1 MLSDKTT
8 DAELVQIKP
17 KSESRCQFFETP
29 MVKYQLDAILSINNN
44 NSGHAAAVTTL
55 PYDPW
60 VTKQQENHGDLPY
73 SQTLS
78 SALLKKWVLPLKKQ
92 QNQKITERL

>member
-8 DAELVQIKP
+8 AELVQIKP
-17 KSESRCQFFETP
+17 KSEKQVFNFETP

-44 NSGHAAAVTTL
+44 SGHAAAANYYPCL
-55 PYDPW
+55 RSLW

-78 SALLKKWVLPLKKQ
+78 RRCPLKMGFAFEKQ
-92 QNQKITERL
+92 PNQKIT